1 MILEKM
7 LKKVVAGETL
17 TLEESEKT
25 FQAIMNGAA
34 DNQGQIGSL
43 LTALKLR
50 GETAEEIAGAAK
62 VLRTKA
68 APFNAPAGTI
78 DLCGTGGDGLNTL
91 NISTAASFVVAACG
105 VPVAKH
111 GNRAISSA
119 SGSADVLEALGIK
132 IDLPAEAMETC
143 LQETNFAFLFA
154 PQYHPVM
161 RRVMDVRKQLGF
173 RTIFNLVG
181 PLANPARVK
190 GQLIGVPSAALVPV
204 FAKVAEYLGIER
216 AMIVHGEDGMD
227 EISVTAKTLALLNG
241 KEINISPDAYYN
253 LEEIEGGDAT
263 YNATAI
269 RHLFLGKGSDAF
281 REAVRV
287 NASAAL
293 VVAGKYSYEDF
304 ALAYAEAL
312 DAIQTKKAYDT
323 LTRVIEITN
332 ANEHA

>member
-1 MILEKM
+1 MIVDKM

-17 TLEESEKT
+17 TLEESEQT
-25 FQAIMNGAA
+25 FQAIMNGVA
-34 DNQGQIGSL
+34 DNQGQIAAL

-62 VLRTKA
+62 VLRAKA
-68 APFNAPAGTI
+68 SPFNAPEGTV

-132 IDLPAEAMETC
+132 IDLPTEAMEAC
-143 LQETNFAFLFA
+143 LQKTNFAFLFA

-190 GQLIGVPSAALVPV
+190 RQLIGVPSAVLVPV

-227 EISVTAKTLALLNG
+227 EISVTAKTLALFNG
-241 KEINISPDAYYN
+241 EEISITSDAFYSM
-253 LEEIEGGDAT
+253 EDIEGGDAT
-263 YNATAI
+263 YNANAI
-269 RHLFLGKGSDAF
+269 LQLFLGKGSDAF

-287 NASAAL
+287 NAAGAL
-293 VVAGKYSYEDF
+293 IVAGKYEYADF
-304 ALAYAEAL
+304 AAAYAETL
-312 DAIQTKKAYDT
+312 EAIQNRKAYDT
-323 LTRVIEITN
+323 LNRVIEITN
-332 ANEHA
+332 VEHA

>member
-1 MILEKM
+1 MIVDKM
-7 LKKVVAGETL
+7 LKKIVAGDTL
-17 TLEESEKT
+17 TLEESEQT
-25 FQAIMNGAA
+25 FQAIMNGVA
-34 DNQGQIGSL
+34 DNQGQIGAL

-62 VLRTKA
+62 VLRAKA
-68 APFNAPAGTI
+68 APFHAPEGTV

-132 IDLPAEAMETC
+132 IDLPAEAMEAC
-143 LQETNFAFLFA
+143 LRETNFAFLFA

-190 GQLIGVPSAALVPV
+190 GQLIGVPSAALVPI

-227 EISVTAKTLALLNG
+227 EISVTAKTIALYNG
-241 KEINISPDAYYN
+241 VEINITSDAFYN
-253 LEEIEGGDAT
+253 MEDIEGGDAG
-263 YNATAI
+263 YNAKAI
-269 RHLFLGKGSDAF
+269 LQLFLGKGSDAF

-287 NASAAL
+287 NAAGGL
-293 VVAGKYSYEDF
+293 IVAGKYAYEDF
-304 ALAYAEAL
+304 TSAYAETL
-312 DAIQTKKAYDT
+312 EAIQSQKAYDT
-323 LTRVIEITN
+323 LNRVIEITN
-332 ANEHA
+332 VEHA